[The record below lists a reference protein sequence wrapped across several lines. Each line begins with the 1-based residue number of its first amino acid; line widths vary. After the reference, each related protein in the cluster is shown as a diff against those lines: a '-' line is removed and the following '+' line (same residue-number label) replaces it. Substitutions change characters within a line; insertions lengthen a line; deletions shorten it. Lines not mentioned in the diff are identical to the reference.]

1 MAEGEASY
9 SLCPSSPPW
18 VGAPE
23 STTLSHSGTPWDQLH
38 PHSQAVTNLITFTV
52 LLSKP
57 GYFNINALPN

>member
-1 MAEGEASY
+1 MKGEASC
-9 SLCPSSPPW
+9 SLCPSLLPQG
-18 VGAPE
+18 GAPE
-23 STTLSHSGTPWDQLH
+23 PTTLPDSGTPWDQLH